1 MENHRYQ
8 FPENIQVESK
18 DFTLVKIQR
27 DEITAIYKGDNI
39 FLRIGDEKRISKDLQ
54 THKNMLALGFPIAEI
69 LSEGYLEKYK
79 YFIETSLGDENF
91 SSIFTKEVHKIGKIS
106 AKSFN
111 DFLSITKKLGE
122 SQLKTMSNEKDFIS
136 FSKDIHLDMLLDEL
150 PQYAENIQSRFDK
163 AVNRLSELPFVLT
176 HGDFNPF
183 NTHRK
188 GIIDLENSSW
198 APFGYDIISG
208 IGTHEYF
215 PFVKSIHANDFE
227 FISGYTFSE
236 DQKNTYLRLFDTQ
249 LAKLDVLSLSA
260 CSDDL
265 MFTRAI
271 WLLVRM
277 HKWPKIQRYRYDK
290 FIQEYLS

>member
-122 SQLKTMSNEKDFIS
+122 SQLKTMSNRRT
-136 FSKDIHLDMLLDEL
+136 L
-150 PQYAENIQSRFDK
+150 
-163 AVNRLSELPFVLT
+163 
-176 HGDFNPF
+176 
-183 NTHRK
+183 
-188 GIIDLENSSW
+188 
-198 APFGYDIISG
+198 
-208 IGTHEYF
+208 
-215 PFVKSIHANDFE
+215 
-227 FISGYTFSE
+227 
-236 DQKNTYLRLFDTQ
+236 
-249 LAKLDVLSLSA
+249 
-260 CSDDL
+260 
-265 MFTRAI
+265 
-271 WLLVRM
+271 
-277 HKWPKIQRYRYDK
+277 
-290 FIQEYLS
+290 